1 MEYMEYIETPL
12 WKKTLMQS
20 VIIFLISI
28 LVIALINVGK
38 TILDNYRYSAEKE
51 MWLAKIEREQAGY
64 DGLIALKEFVKSDTY
79 QRKLAHELG
88 LYSKDE
94 QPLMLVLPPEMQQ
107 ELHEFNPITREEK
120 VLEPPY
126 WRQWWE
132 LFFGPME

>member
-1 MEYMEYIETPL
+1 MENMEHLETPL

-28 LVIALINVGK
+28 LVIALIHVGK

-64 DGLIALKEFVKSDTY
+64 DRLMVLKEFVASDTY

-88 LYSKDE
+88 LYGPNE

-107 ELHEFNPITREEK
+107 EIHEFNPITREKK